1 MATLKIKA
9 GTNLSLPL
17 EIVDKKFELIEAIE
31 FLFKQTEEGE
41 TLKTAYWS
49 RDGESR
55 DAVLIDG
62 TQTISVRFRRED
74 TYLFQQNENFF
85 IDTRIHYTNTD
96 ENPYTPILQL
106 RMNQTLFA
114 EDEEVTA
121 NE

>member
-17 EIVDKKFELIEAIE
+17 EIVDNKFAMIEAIE
-31 FLFKQTEEGE
+31 FLFKQTESGE

-62 TQTISVRFRRED
+62 TQKIAVRFSRED
-74 TYLFQQNENFF
+74 TYLFQQDETFF
-85 IDTRIHYTNTD
+85 IDTRIHYTDTD
-96 ENPYTPILQL
+96 ENPYTPILRL
-106 RMNQTLFA
+106 RMNMTLFS
-114 EDEEVTA
+114 EGEEVTA
-121 NE
+121 